1 MNEANMRGGKR
12 EGTGPKPIYDDSMIY
27 FLLAMPES
35 WKQYYLN
42 LAKETGKSASELMR
56 DRLNP
61 E

>member
-1 MNEANMRGGKR
+1 MSRGGKR
-12 EGTGPKPIYDDSMIY
+12 ERTGPKPIYDESMIM

-35 WKQYYLN
+35 WKQHYLN

-61 E
+61 L